1 MTKIKYI
8 VPLLQLLSLCNLS
21 LGLQLKIPA
30 GFDAT
35 VTITQQKAVYMTEG
49 IIELENNL
57 PLGELENTLD
67 LISFKLNN
75 LQYASDITNYYP
87 ETLLLAGQNVTIFQK
102 EIPLSITATLCRTI
116 DLPILTLENVPN
128 FNNTSKT
135 MLLNTEITVNPNEIL
150 CTGPSLYL
158 KNDLCIEY

>member
-102 EIPLSITATLCRTI
+102 EIPLSIL
-116 DLPILTLENVPN
+116 
-128 FNNTSKT
+128 
-135 MLLNTEITVNPNEIL
+135 
-150 CTGPSLYL
+150 
-158 KNDLCIEY
+158 